1 MKNEN
6 SSTAKELQ
14 EYDIECFF
22 NSYSSIQATIKAE
35 SLEKAIEIAKEKY
48 PECRSF
54 IEADHWR

>member
-1 MKNEN
+1 MRNKN
-6 SSTAKELQ
+6 STKELH
-14 EYDIECFF
+14 EYEIECFF

-54 IEADHWR
+54 READYWR